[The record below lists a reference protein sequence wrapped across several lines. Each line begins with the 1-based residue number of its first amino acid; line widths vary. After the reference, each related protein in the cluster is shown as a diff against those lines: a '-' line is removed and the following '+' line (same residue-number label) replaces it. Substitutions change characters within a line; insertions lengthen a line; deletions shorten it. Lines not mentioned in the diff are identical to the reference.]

1 MEVFFIKNSSPF
13 SFASWSL
20 YKSNE
25 PGRRIESCQ
34 FMVLRFPHSSLTLY
48 LQLIILKCFKKL
60 LTALK
65 SKLKMIF
72 VVCWQ
77 FVFSQLHWNV
87 NKSSDDTDFFISFIW
102 QAIID
107 CCFRSLKADKKSV
120 ILRYCAAICASI
132 ALLTLTAEYTVSLTV
147 FDLECPMVKRFTS
160 VPKWKTTDLRFL
172 ISKQNY
178 WNDSF
183 WFSKFSNL
191 RLVSTRINRVKKM
204 FL

>member
-25 PGRRIESCQ
+25 PRRRIESCQ

-102 QAIID
+102 QAIIN
-107 CCFRSLKADKKSV
+107 CCFRSVKADKKKRHLAVLCIDCTVNADCWVHSEFDSV
-120 ILRYCAAICASI
+120 WSGMSNGEEVHVRSK
-132 ALLTLTAEYTVSLTV
+132 
-147 FDLECPMVKRFTS
+147 VKNYRFE
-160 VPKWKTTDLRFL
+160 
-172 ISKQNY
+172 IS
-178 WNDSF
+178 DF
-183 WFSKFSNL
+183 
-191 RLVSTRINRVKKM
+191 
-204 FL
+204 